1 MSIRSLRERLLQTV
15 CFELGG
21 VVVAT
26 PIYMI
31 VTGNTAAEGAPLV
44 VALAI
49 VVMVWSPLHNS
60 IFDVL
65 EWRLLRR
72 IASDRPHRWRIVHA
86 VSHEVTSLVVTVPAI
101 LMLTDHTL
109 LEAVLLDIGLTVIY
123 IVYAYLFHVIYD
135 RFRPVPQ
142 GAKK

>member
-31 VTGNTAAEGAPLV
+31 VTGNTAAEGAVLV
-44 VALAI
+44 IALAI

-60 IFDVL
+60 IFDIL
-65 EWRLLRR
+65 EWRLQRR
-72 IASDRPHRWRIVHA
+72 VASDRPHGWRIVHA
-86 VSHEVTSLVVTVPAI
+86 MSHEVTSLVVTVPAI

-135 RFRPVPQ
+135 RLRPVPQ

>member
-31 VTGNTAAEGAPLV
+31 VTGNTAAEGAVLV
-44 VALAI
+44 IALAI

-60 IFDVL
+60 IFDIL

-72 IASDRPHRWRIVHA
+72 VASDRPHGWRIVHA
-86 VSHEVTSLVVTVPAI
+86 MSHEVTSLVVTVPAI

-135 RFRPVPQ
+135 RLRPVPQ